1 MSAVE
6 SVATDA
12 SDSVTTI
19 VAAASTGAA
28 TSSPQGTSWRL
39 IVGIVVGVFAFF
51 ALLIF
56 IFWLAHRLRNHPA
69 RKDRDAA
76 SITSGASRPDSRPV
90 SVFSDST
97 IESSPRPWRLRRRS
111 SHAATPSLR
120 TVRTRDEHV
129 DPEPLSPAH
138 AMQPSSPPFN
148 APVQPAMKQT
158 ASSSPYRPGPNLAAT
173 YPPHVEQLF
182 TPRVVPYP
190 GGGNPPRSPPQAQ
203 VRPSRGPQLGGY
215 AGAAQR
221 AALNQGR
228 TSVAGGMPAVG
239 QTGSMNS
246 MGGRV
251 VAAEAYDDLG
261 WRGGRMQV

>member
-12 SDSVTTI
+12 SESVTTI

-69 RKDRDAA
+69 RKDRDTA
-76 SITSGASRPDSRPV
+76 SVTSGASRPDSRPV

-97 IESSPRPWRLRRRS
+97 TESSPRPWRLRRRS
-111 SHAATPSLR
+111 SHAATPSIR
-120 TVRTRDEHV
+120 TVRTRDERV
-129 DPEPLSPAH
+129 NPESLSPAH
-138 AMQPSSPPFN
+138 AMQTSSPPFN
-148 APVQPAMKQT
+148 APVPPAMKQT
-158 ASSSPYRPGPNLAAT
+158 ASSSPYRPGPTPAVT
-173 YPPHVEQLF
+173 YPPHIQQLF
-182 TPRVVPYP
+182 APAVVPYP
-190 GGGNPPRSPPQAQ
+190 GGNPPRSPPQAQ
-203 VRPSRGPQLGGY
+203 VRPRGPLGGY

-228 TSVAGGMPAVG
+228 AGVAGGMPAAD

-246 MGGRV
+246 TGGRV
-251 VAAEAYDDLG
+251 VVAEAYDDLG